1 MKEDVCAKQ
10 LICGNSEFNVAELN
24 SFVKKVKFDKCG
36 RSYAVVAIMG
46 PQSGGKS
53 TLMNHL
59 FDTGFQ
65 EMNIESGR
73 SQTTKGI
80 WIAKCVG
87 IEPCTIA
94 LDLEGSDGSER
105 GEDDTTFEKQIAL
118 FGLAVS
124 DILLINM
131 WYNDIGREQA
141 ASKPLLRTIFQ
152 AMVRLW
158 SDPPKK
164 TTLVFV
170 VRDKPSKAPFELLE
184 NRLKEDTEKMWD
196 AVSKPQAHKKSPLTV
211 FFNVQVFALSNYLEK
226 EETFKEEVAQ
236 LRRRFV
242 NSISPGGL
250 VGDRKGVV
258 PASGFS
264 LSTQEMWRVIKLNKD
279 LDLPAHKVMVATVRC
294 EEISTD
300 IFKQLIEDKGW
311 LALKEDAQT
320 GFKRDFGKRLSSI
333 LDTYLSEYDEKALYY
348 HEAVRNSKR
357 QILESKAL
365 DSVYITYITMLR
377 HLRSK
382 ALGKFEVRLEQSLK
396 KGSGSFNSSAQN
408 CIQSS
413 MLDFDQECKDAAI
426 QQANWD
432 FSSILKEHRR
442 DIDAHAA
449 SVHCAKLLELKVNYE
464 KLLSESLT
472 KQVEAF
478 LKAGGEDTWASI
490 RKLLNRVT
498 NEVFSKFSTVIARFE
513 VEKGLIKLMQNFRD
527 HARRVV
533 EEKAKYEADNSVLI
547 HMKSRFSAVFNYDSN
562 SIPRIWN
569 KKGDIRTVTKD
580 ARSAS
585 LKILSAMA
593 AIRLSE
599 KPDNIEKVLFS
610 SLMDG
615 TKASI
620 YPLTSSTWEE
630 ASSKDTLITPVQCKL
645 LWVQFVGETE
655 YIVNKASSLHVKVAK
670 ARCEQIATN
679 KFNQLIKSK
688 GWLELKEAAKIGSVP
703 AFGKKSNSIL
713 GTYTSDYD
721 KEVADFDEGVRN
733 SQRQLLKS
741 TALNLAQGVFLAT
754 LPHLC
759 YEALSSFK
767 LGLEKSLKK
776 GKSFDSS
783 VRICTQ
789 FSMVQFDQGCADA
802 PLQLAHG
809 DISSLRDKI
818 RAAMYE
824 LRDDVKRRRK
834 RSLFFMLARL
844 VTSLALAAMGIPSHI
859 ALG

>member
-1 MKEDVCAKQ
+1 MMREDVCAKQ

-36 RSYAVVAIMG
+36 SSYAIVAIMG

-118 FGLAVS
+118 FALAVS

-164 TTLVFV
+164 TTLMFV
-170 VRDKPSKAPFELLE
+170 VRDKPSQAPFELLE

-211 FFNVQVFALSNYLEK
+211 FFNVQVVALPNYIEQ
-226 EETFKEEVAQ
+226 EETFKKEVAQ

-264 LSTQEMWRVIKLNKD
+264 LSTREMWRVIKLNKD

-311 LALKEDAQT
+311 LALKEAPQT
-320 GFKRDFGKRLSSI
+320 GLIPDFGKRLSSI
-333 LDTYLSEYDEKALYY
+333 LDTYLSEYDEKALHY
-348 HEAVRNSKR
+348 HEGVRNSKR
-357 QILESKAL
+357 QILKSKAL
-365 DSVYITYITMLR
+365 DSVYITYINMLR
-377 HLRSK
+377 HLHSK
-382 ALGKFEVRLEQSLK
+382 ALEEFKVRLEQSLK
-396 KGSGSFNSSAQN
+396 EESGSFNSSAQN

-413 MLDFDQECKDAAI
+413 MRDFDQGCKDAAI

-432 FSSILKEHRR
+432 FSSILNEHRR
-442 DIDAHAA
+442 AIDAHAA
-449 SVHCAKLLELKVNYE
+449 SVYDEKLLELKVNHE
-464 KLLSESLT
+464 KQLSESLT
-472 KQVEAF
+472 IQVEAF
-478 LKAGGEDTWASI
+478 LKGGGEDTWASI
-490 RKLLNRVT
+490 RKLLNREMNDVL
-498 NEVFSKFSTVIARFE
+498 SKFSIEIVRFE
-513 VEKGLIKLMQNFRD
+513 VDKERVMKLLQNFR
-527 HARRVV
+527 HYARQVV
-533 EEKAKYEADNSVLI
+533 EEKAKYEADRSVLI
-547 HMKSRFSAVFNYDSN
+547 HMKSRFSTVFTYDSN
-562 SIPRIWN
+562 LIPRIWV
-569 KKGDIRTVTKD
+569 KKGDIGTVTKD

-615 TKASI
+615 TKASRNT
-620 YPLTSSTWEE
+620 LTSSTWKE
-630 ASSKDTLITPVQCKL
+630 ASSKDTLIPPKKCKE
-645 LWVQFVGETE
+645 LWVLFVEQTE
-655 YIVNKASSLHVKVAK
+655 YIVNKAYSEH
-670 ARCEQIATN
+670 
-679 KFNQLIKSK
+679 
-688 GWLELKEAAKIGSVP
+688 GWLALEEAAKKGPVP
-703 AFGKKSNSIL
+703 GFGKTFNLIL
-713 GTYTSDYD
+713 DTYISDYD
-721 KEVADFDEGVRN
+721 KGVADFDEGVRN
-733 SQRQLLKS
+733 SQQQQLKS
-741 TALNLAQGVFLAT
+741 KALNHAQRVYFKT
-754 LPHLC
+754 LGHLLHK
-759 YEALSSFK
+759 ALNSFQV
-767 LGLEKSLKK
+767 GLEQSLKN
-776 GKSFDSS
+776 GESFDSS
-783 VRICTQ
+783 VRTCTE
-789 FSMVQFDQGCADA
+789 FSMKEFDQGCADA
-802 PLQLAHG
+802 PVQLTHADILEFQEQLRAEMYKLG
-809 DISSLRDKI
+809 DDAKV
-818 RAAMYE
+818 YPFQ
-824 LRDDVKRRRK
+824 KGRK
-834 RSLFFMLARL
+834 TKLFLVMARL
-844 VTSLALAAMGIPSHI
+844 VCSLALKKVGIPNPF
-859 ALG
+859 APG